1 MSGRF
6 RPRWAVLG
14 LAGACAVCCAV
25 PAAVLLIG
33 GATLGGLG
41 LALGRNWDAVVCG
54 GLVVILL
61 GAAAALYRPRRAE
74 PACRIDGSCGCKES
88 PEAPGK

>member
-6 RPRWAVLG
+6 KPHWAVLG

-41 LALGRNWDAVVCG
+41 LALSRNWDAVVCG

-61 GAAAALYRPRRAE
+61 GAAVALAWPRQVKS
-74 PACRIDGSCGCKES
+74 ACRIDGSCGCKEK
-88 PEAPGK
+88 P